1 MSAQPSAAIV
11 PYRSKLP
18 VVQFA
23 ADGVAADVRVE
34 PLDRR
39 QGSCL
44 YAIRLASADE
54 NVVGRLVG
62 ELASAEPVELGDL
75 AVTPGSIGGARLAV
89 MPPPGGYRAV
99 YLEIRSE
106 RVLLRVEAPKPPSAP
121 RFRPF
126 GVAAI
131 VVGLGVL
138 SAGAGTLAV
147 AVPGQPVLRGPERA
161 VAGDLVHVQNAAR
174 GYGSEQ
180 FTARYDDGVVFA
192 SGPLESRSGDLTLPL
207 PRDAAHRRVWVAV
220 TTQGA
225 LGSAAGV
232 TSFAVAAAATAR
244 IVARAPFAHVVPLPR
259 PQAVAPPPP
268 VKTPAPSLPPRLPS
282 ETAGMLSF
290 EPNPVAGSVL
300 AVRVMPHRSTM
311 TVALQ
316 DADGAT
322 LAEREIAPGAASVTL
337 PMPER
342 PATYYL
348 LLRYDAEDGLQT
360 VVRPVRA
367 VAPPAG
373 QDSSR

>member
-1 MSAQPSAAIV
+1 VSAQPSAAIV

-18 VVQFA
+18 LVQFA

-44 YAIRLASADE
+44 YAIRLASTDE

-62 ELASAEPVELGDL
+62 ELASGEPVELGDL

-89 MPPPGGYRAV
+89 TPPPGGYRAV

-106 RVLLRVEAPKPPSAP
+106 RVLLRVEAPKPPSAR

-126 GVAAI
+126 GAAAI
-131 VVGLGVL
+131 AVGLGVL
-138 SAGAGTLAV
+138 SVGAGTLAL
-147 AVPGQPVLRGPERA
+147 AVPVPPVLREPEHV
-161 VAGDLVHVQNAAR
+161 VAGDLVHVRYAAR
-174 GYGSEQ
+174 GYGNER
-180 FTARYDDGVVFA
+180 FTARYDDGVVCA
-192 SGPLESRSGDLTLPL
+192 SGPLESKNGDLTLAL

-220 TTQGA
+220 TTQGP

-232 TSFAVAAAATAR
+232 TSFAVAAAPTAR
-244 IVARAPFAHVVPLPR
+244 IVARTPFAYVAPR
-259 PQAVAPPPP
+259 PRPHVVAPPPA
-268 VKTPAPSLPPRLPS
+268 KTPAPSRPPRLPT

-290 EPNPVAGSVL
+290 EPDPVAGSEL

-316 DADGAT
+316 DVDGAT
-322 LAEREIAPGAASVTL
+322 LAEREIAPGATSVTL

-342 PATYYL
+342 PAMYYL

-373 QDSSR
+373 QASSR